1 MSELSPGDM
10 VKVKNYDNP
19 QFQLGVILKKTY
31 TGTEYAFD
39 KFDVLF
45 EGSVKSCARQELTL
59 VKNKRAFVKK

>member
-1 MSELSPGDM
+1 M
-10 VKVKNYDNP
+10 VKIKNYENP
-19 QFQLGVILKKTY
+19 EFQVGVILKKTY

-45 EGSVKSCARQELTL
+45 EGNVKSCTRQELIP